1 VIDRSQVPAEM
12 LNFVTTLTMEEDYDV
27 LLRICAAY
35 LSDFALIETDI
46 GDYYYK
52 TDGSNT
58 VPVSGG
64 LSGEARIRFIREVKS
79 AIETRRRGTIV
90 APAVQK
96 SLGLRDPHQPRTI
109 RQVLDRLPAR

>member
-1 VIDRSQVPAEM
+1 VIDRAQVTPEM
-12 LNFVTTLTMEEDYDV
+12 LTFVTDLTMEEDYDV
-27 LLRICAAY
+27 LLRICAAFP
-35 LSDFALIETDI
+35 SDFALIGTDI

-64 LSGEARIRFIREVKS
+64 LTGEARTRFLREVKS
-79 AIETRRRGTIV
+79 AIETRRRGTLV
-90 APAVQK
+90 APAVQRM
-96 SLGLRDPHQPRTI
+96 LGLRTPDAPRTI